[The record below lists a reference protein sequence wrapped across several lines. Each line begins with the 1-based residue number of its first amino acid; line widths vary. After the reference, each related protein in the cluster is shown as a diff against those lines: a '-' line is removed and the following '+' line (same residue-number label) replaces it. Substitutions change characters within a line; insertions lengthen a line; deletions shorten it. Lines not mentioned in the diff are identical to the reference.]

1 MIDHLHIENFRSVK
15 LLDISLP
22 PISFFCGPNAS
33 GKTNFSEA
41 LDFLSLTFEKGLA
54 FAIAE
59 KGGFYNMCFRRER
72 RSRGAIRFDVSGKVS
87 RKEVLLTI
95 AIHFSIQTR
104 GQAIRS
110 DFYVESESYTFN
122 LESSEGKGFVRI
134 FKKDEKYLCTAS
146 DSFPSDISALYPM
159 VRAAAGFFANNHI
172 EADDRTLLYP
182 SPYESFF
189 PFSREIRALASA
201 RVFRINP
208 RTARQSGA
216 PSVLGEL
223 GKFGDNL
230 PSALDNLAINHA
242 PIFKR
247 LEELLKEVVPGLTS
261 LRTRY
266 TASRQMGLF
275 LQEEGFGNPWD
286 AEELSDGTLMSMALF
301 VALLQPSYRCVM
313 IEEPENSL
321 HPWILRKF
329 LQLCEEV
336 SETKQVMLTTQSP
349 LVVAIAEPGNLFLVE
364 RKEGMTEIVPALER
378 EKILPEM
385 LKRQFL
391 DLGQYWLSGG
401 LGAVPVALDEQVSL
415 FEDPED
421 PKE

>member
-1 MIDHLHIENFRSVK
+1 MIERLHIENFRSVK

-22 PISFFCGPNAS
+22 KISFFCGPNAS

-41 LDFLSLTFEKGLA
+41 LDFLSQTFERGLA
-54 FAIAE
+54 YAIAE

-72 RSRGAIRFDVSGKVS
+72 RSRGAIRFDVGGRFKNKNV
-87 RKEVLLTI
+87 VLEI
-95 AIHFSIQTR
+95 EIHFSIQTR

-110 DFYVESESYTFN
+110 DFYVESESYTFK
-122 LESSEGKGFVRI
+122 LESPSGSGFVKIVR
-134 FKKDEKYLCTAS
+134 S
-146 DSFPSDISALYPM
+146 DGTYSCDSSTSFPKEINHLYPM
-159 VRAAAGFFANNHI
+159 VRVAKDFFVSNEI
-172 EADDRTLLYP
+172 RADERTLLYP

-189 PFSREIRALASA
+189 PFSDQVRGIAAA
-201 RVFRINP
+201 KVFRINP

-230 PSALDNLAINHA
+230 PSALDNLAINHGPA
-242 PIFKR
+242 FRR
-247 LEELLKEVVPGLTS
+247 LEDLLKEVVPALTA

-275 LQEEGFGNPWD
+275 LQEEGCGNPWD

-301 VALLQPSYRCVM
+301 VALLQPSYTCVM

-336 SETKQVMLTTQSP
+336 SESKQVMLTTQSP
-349 LVVAIAEPGNLFLVE
+349 LVVAIANPENLFLVE
-364 RKEGMTEIVPALER
+364 RKEGITEIVPALER

-401 LGAVPVALDEQVSL
+401 LGAVPVPIDEQGSL
-415 FEDPED
+415 FEEPE
-421 PKE
+421 K